1 MTDTATI
8 IATISKNS
16 REQVIV
22 SIDNFH
28 GADLVDI
35 RVNALFDDSED
46 FRPTKKGAAVKVE
59 KLPEFISA
67 LEGACAEAQ
76 RRGLLDGDS
85 P

>member
-1 MTDTATI
+1 MPY
-8 IATISKNS
+8 
-16 REQVIV
+16 
-22 SIDNFH
+22 
-28 GADLVDI
+28 
-35 RVNALFDDSED
+35 FDDSED